1 MASYFEIEPMR
12 AVALTCAM
20 CAGLTGG
27 LAAQGAAVPA
37 DLERGSTG
45 IGSHL
50 RLFLSGKSNLR
61 SGVEVGYSRIGRVEG
76 EWSIGAR
83 GFSSVREINTSS
95 TRLWHATVIAK
106 RQWPSV
112 PRFARAYAVAG
123 TGLYLV
129 RASTESFRY
138 DALTND
144 LIDSGKT
151 SRRSWEFGANVGAGV
166 ELNQS
171 YWPGTVDLDARL
183 HLLPFSDVSGPRT
196 LFTVAVGLSFF

>member
-1 MASYFEIEPMR
+1 MR
-12 AVALTCAM
+12 AGALTCAM

-37 DLERGSTG
+37 GLERGSTG
-45 IGSHL
+45 IGSHV
-50 RLFLSGKSNLR
+50 RVFFSGSSELR
-61 SGVEVGYSRIGRVEG
+61 SGVEIGYSRIGRVEG
-76 EWSIGAR
+76 VWSLGER
-83 GFSSVREINTSS
+83 GFDSVRETNISS

-112 PRFARAYAVAG
+112 HRFARAYAVAG

-144 LIDSGKT
+144 LIDSDKA
-151 SRRSWEFGANVGAGV
+151 SRRHWEFGANVGAGV
-166 ELNQS
+166 ELS
-171 YWPGTVDLDARL
+171 RSHWPGTVDLDARF
-183 HLLPFSDVSGPRT
+183 HLLPFSDVPGPKA
-196 LFTVAVGLSFF
+196 LLTVAVGLSFF